1 MMTLISKKIL
11 STLLVVLGATFCTY
25 TLMHFAPGDPAL
37 EIAVS
42 RYGGQYEVDQATVEW
57 IRESEGLN
65 KPLYLQYLYWLR
77 HVLRLDLGRS
87 LVEEAPVAELISQ
100 RFPKTLI
107 LAAAACCIALC
118 ISLPLGILA
127 GLKQGSW
134 VDSLSVSLS
143 VAGVSMPN
151 YWLGLVLI
159 LLFAV
164 RLHWLPSFGTGTWQ
178 HIILPAITLG
188 TALTAY
194 TTRILRSAIIETMQA
209 EHIMALQARGVNSRL
224 VLTRHLFRN
233 AMIPLVTVIGIE
245 FGMILEGAVITET
258 VFAWPGLGELMVSAV
273 SNRDYPLIQGL
284 VLFCVL
290 VFVSINLL
298 TDLTYR
304 LLDPR
309 IRL

>member
-1 MMTLISKKIL
+1 MNGFLLKKLL

-25 TLMHFAPGDPAL
+25 TLMRFAPGDPAQ
-37 EIAVS
+37 EIALS

-57 IRESEGLN
+57 IRKSEGLD
-65 KPLYLQYLYWLR
+65 KPLHLQYLYWLR

-87 LVEEAPVAELISQ
+87 LVEEVPVAELIA
-100 RFPKTLI
+100 RRLPKTLI
-107 LAAAACCIALC
+107 LAAAAGLIALS

-127 GLKQGSW
+127 GIKQGTW
-134 VDSLSVSLS
+134 IDSLSVSLS

-151 YWLGLVLI
+151 YWMGLLLI

-164 RLHWLPSFGTGTWQ
+164 RLHWLPSFGTGSWQ
-178 HIILPAITLG
+178 HIILPSITLG

-194 TTRILRSAIIETMQA
+194 TTRILRSAIIETLQA
-209 EHIMALQARGVNSRL
+209 EHMTALQARGVNSRL
-224 VLTRHLFRN
+224 ILTKHLFRN

-273 SNRDYPLIQGL
+273 SNRDYPLIQGM
-284 VLFCVL
+284 VLFCVVL
-290 VFVSINLL
+290 FVSINLL